1 MKNNQI
7 RKLTGIALFA
17 ALIIILQLVSN
28 YITFGPIS
36 INLSL
41 IPVIL
46 GSLIYGPIVGFI
58 FGLVNGGLVLAAPST
73 QAFFA
78 INPVATVFVCLLK
91 TGIAGLVCGFMP
103 MIFKNHKKVAVILG
117 SFLVPIINTGLFAV
131 GSLIF
136 FMDLFGSVEYLLL
149 GAIGINFIV
158 EVAVNGLLSPTIY
171 LLFEF
176 YNKKHPNNL

>member
-7 RKLTGIALFA
+7 RKLTGIALFV
-17 ALIIILQLVSN
+17 ALIMILTLLSN

-58 FGLVNGGLVLAAPST
+58 LGLVNGGLVLAAPST
-73 QAFFA
+73 QGFFA
-78 INPVATVFVCLLK
+78 LNPVATVFVCLLK
-91 TGIAGLVCGFMP
+91 TGIAGMVCGFMP
-103 MIFKNHKKVAVILG
+103 MIFKNHKQVGVIFG
-117 SFLVPIINTGLFAV
+117 SFLVPIINTGLFAI

-136 FMDLFGSVEYLLL
+136 FMDLFDSVEYLFL

-158 EVAVNGLLSPTIY
+158 EVAINGLLSPTIY
-171 LLFEF
+171 LLFDL
-176 YNKKHPNNL
+176 YNKKHPKNL